1 MSIARFGLRTRSGQ
15 VSGLIQGI
23 STTDADALAFISA
36 AGITDDTQQYAII
49 ALVNDLKTY
58 GLWSKM
64 KAIYPFVG
72 GTASTHKWN
81 LKDPRDLDVAF
92 RLSFSGGWT
101 HSSTGALPNGT
112 TGYADTFYSPSVNS
126 TTSNL
131 SFGFYSRVNSL
142 LAGYT
147 LGGLTSGDFA
157 GVNLGLKLLDSNTY
171 FSANNYVLDGLG
183 NFITDTRGF
192 FVVNKESTGT
202 NGVKMFGNGTQ
213 IRQATPT
220 QNLLKNINVVLG
232 ARRRDAT
239 IELYNSREHS
249 FTYFGDT
256 LTSTEITD
264 LYTVV
269 QAYQT
274 SLARNV

>member
-112 TGYADTFYSPSVNS
+112 TGYADTFYNLSLNS
-126 TTSNL
+126 TTTNISAGL
-131 SFGFYSRVNSL
+131 YSRVNSI
-142 LAGYT
+142 LAGAEF
-147 LGGLTSGDFA
+147 GGVDASFNGTQLFLKDLSSTTSFC
-157 GVNLGLKLLDSNTY
+157 
-171 FSANNYVLDGLG
+171 ANNFATNGSG
-183 NFITDTRGF
+183 NFIPDTRGF

-202 NGVKMFGNGTQ
+202 NGVKMFRNGTQ
-213 IRQATPT
+213 IRQTTPT
-220 QNLLKNINVVLG
+220 GNTAPNVSVVLG
-232 ARRRDAT
+232 ARRSNVT
-239 IELYNSREHS
+239 INNYNSREHS